1 MDQDSS
7 RPLVYVIDGEI
18 PVADSLATMFR
29 ENGLHATPFTDPR
42 QALFQARRNPPQL
55 ALVNSIMTD
64 LAVALSGVAPG
75 CRFLFLS
82 ESSQAQTLLE
92 RARRLGFCCQP
103 VVRSGQI
110 GPVG

>member
-7 RPLVYVIDGEI
+7 GPLVYVIDGEI
-18 PVADSLATMFR
+18 PVADSLATMFC

-55 ALVNSIMTD
+55 VLVNSTMTD

-103 VVRSGQI
+103 LVRSGQI